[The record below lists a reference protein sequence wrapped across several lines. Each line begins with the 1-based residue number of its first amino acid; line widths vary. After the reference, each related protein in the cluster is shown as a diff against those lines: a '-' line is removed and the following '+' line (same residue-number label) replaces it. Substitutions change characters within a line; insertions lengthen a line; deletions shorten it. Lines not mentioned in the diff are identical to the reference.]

1 MRTVLPRLTR
11 DLPRPF
17 AMDGMQRKDDT
28 AQHKAVREALTNAI
42 IHADFMANGTLKV
55 EKLDDA
61 FVFTN
66 PGVLKLP
73 VEQIY
78 AGVEMARRNI
88 NKTRFVSKEFR
99 LKIAVSCG
107 FHSHTGAGEIGRS
120 DIDQI
125 AVHYYNLHMH
135 TRTQAP
141 LHSSP

>member
-1 MRTVLPRLTR
+1 
-11 DLPRPF
+11 
-17 AMDGMQRKDDT
+17 MDGMQRKDDT
-28 AQHKAVREALTNAI
+28 PQHKAVREALTNAI

-78 AGVEMARRNI
+78 AGGEMARRNI
-88 NKTRFVSKEFR
+88 NKTRFVSKESR

-107 FHSHTGAGEIGRS
+107 FHSHTGSCEIGRS

-135 TRTQAP
+135 ARTQAM
-141 LHSSP
+141 LHTTS

>member
-1 MRTVLPRLTR
+1 MVEARSNRTQNPCRWEQTPFVR

-28 AQHKAVREALTNAI
+28 PQHKAVREALTNAI

-88 NKTRFVSKEFR
+88 NKTRFVSKESR

-107 FHSHTGAGEIGRS
+107 FHSHTGSCEIGRP
-120 DIDQI
+120 
-125 AVHYYNLHMH
+125 
-135 TRTQAP
+135 T
-141 LHSSP
+141 